1 MKLYVNFYQNLTKI
15 NSLIGGLGALI
26 RIDNSSYLTYYISND
41 GIKLEPG
48 KVVSVSVSRS
58 FKSILPRPYSNC
70 LIDNKTN
77 AGFHSEL
84 FDLIQNSEYRYT
96 QSLCFFQC
104 LQRGFLSKC
113 NCTDPARVSLLP
125 NGSKCTENDQTECQS
140 HLWKYQK
147 DFIQQ
152 CQPECPQECYLDS
165 FDVSLSSFDL
175 VPYTYH
181 EYLNSN
187 YTNLSEDFPNTHID
201 ENIVKKSFIEL
212 SIFYKTLS
220 YEL

>member
-1 MKLYVNFYQNLTKI
+1 MFRSAVFVYENLLVRNEKHV
-15 NSLIGGLGALI
+15 
-26 RIDNSSYLTYYISND
+26 
-41 GIKLEPG
+41 P
-48 KVVSVSVSRS
+48 
-58 FKSILPRPYSNC
+58 P
-70 LIDNKTN
+70 N

-104 LQRGFLSKC
+104 LQRGFLSEC

-175 VPYTYH
+175 VPYTYQ

-201 ENIVKKSFIEL
+201 ENKVKKSFIEL

-220 YEL
+220 YELSTESPQMNELTLFANIASNLGLFLGVSVFSLFEPIQVLIEIIHMKFNK